1 MPPETKT
8 PSNAEIDQALKEFE
22 AKSGG
27 QPIQKVSE
35 IPQNE
40 ISGISFETDSYK
52 NVKFVEETDI
62 PKMVQLVIKY
72 SGGMIK
78 GQKQAEYVLL
88 GIVVLMLAVSFYLF
102 FG

>member
-40 ISGISFETDSYK
+40 ISGKIGRASCRER
-52 NVKFVEETDI
+52 V
-62 PKMVQLVIKY
+62 
-72 SGGMIK
+72 
-78 GQKQAEYVLL
+78 
-88 GIVVLMLAVSFYLF
+88 
-102 FG
+102 